1 MKQAKERNASCPPRV
16 FLVVENRLLRE
27 ALAGILRKQ
36 SDLFV
41 AGIDRYTASIQKQV
55 AEANANIL
63 LVHHA
68 TAMIASPSLI
78 SDALG
83 NIPELKIVLFGM
95 EDNPDTFL
103 QAVRAGVRGYL
114 VDDASAEDILAA
126 LRRVAQGDAVCPPQM
141 CLDLFQFVARAAE
154 EGSLLV
160 NQRVCAKLGL
170 SRRQQQLASFLAK
183 GLTNKEIA
191 ANLNLSEFTVK
202 NHVHRIMRQLNVES
216 RYEAVQ
222 TIFESG
228 YAANF

>member
-41 AGIDRYTASIQKQV
+41 AGIDRYTVNIQKQV
-55 AEANANIL
+55 ADANANIL

-68 TAMIASPSLI
+68 TAMIASPNLI
-78 SDALG
+78 SDVLS
-83 NIPELKIVLFGM
+83 NIPQLKIVLFGM

-103 QAVRAGVRGYL
+103 QLVRAGVRGYL
-114 VDDASAEDILAA
+114 LDDASAEDILVA

-154 EGSLLV
+154 EGNLLV

-222 TIFESG
+222 TMFESG